1 MRDAPAVRSF
11 PAVFRPSAIAPA
23 VALSLAL
30 APATA
35 RGASTPE
42 FAEHYLQYGLGFSG
56 ESVVAA
62 ASVCPSHARAPC
74 ILGSG
79 LGLAIRFGYRS
90 RGPWYFGG
98 AYEFS
103 RQDSSNL
110 LRIGI
115 LQQLRA
121 EARFYVVSDR
131 RVLPFLALGAGGA
144 VYGNEWGIDTGGL
157 TAFVGPGVEFEVS
170 GGSVVG
176 AILGYR
182 PVAFRRWEDSAGQ
195 VRADGLFGFGI
206 SHMIGAELV
215 FELRDP
221 LPRW

>member
-1 MRDAPAVRSF
+1 MLGAR
-11 PAVFRPSAIAPA
+11 
-23 VALSLAL
+23 
-30 APATA
+30 TA
-35 RGASTPE
+35 RASSTAE
-42 FAEHYLQYGLGFSG
+42 FADHYLQYGVGLTG
-56 ESVVAA
+56 ETVVSAG
-62 ASVCPSHARAPC
+62 SVCPSDARTPDC

-79 LGLAIRFGYRS
+79 VGLAIRFGYRS

-103 RQDSSNL
+103 RQESSNL

-121 EARFYVVSDR
+121 EVRFYAQSDR
-131 RVLPFLALGAGGA
+131 RVVPYFVAALGGA

-157 TAFVGPGVEFEVS
+157 TAFIGPGVEFQVS
-170 GGSVVG
+170 RGSVVG
-176 AILGYR
+176 AMLGYR
-182 PVAFRRWEDSAGQ
+182 PIAFRRWEDSAGQ
-195 VRADGLFGFGI
+195 LRADGLFGFGV
-206 SHMIGAELV
+206 SHLVGVELV